1 MRELSK
7 FFAVGVLVE
16 VPILGNFHEM
26 SVFHDFPCFL
36 IEDGVE
42 HLEGETAA
50 SKARRG

>member
-1 MRELSK
+1 MREASE

-16 VPILGNFHEM
+16 VPILGTFHEL
-26 SVFHDFPCFL
+26 SVIHDFPCFL

-50 SKARRG
+50 SKGRMG

>member
-1 MRELSK
+1 MRESSE

-16 VPILGNFHEM
+16 VPILGTFHEL

-50 SKARRG
+50 SKARRR

>member
-1 MRELSK
+1 MCESSEY
-7 FFAVGVLVE
+7 FAVGVLVE
-16 VPILGNFHEM
+16 VPILETFHELL
-26 SVFHDFPCFL
+26 VLHDLPCFL